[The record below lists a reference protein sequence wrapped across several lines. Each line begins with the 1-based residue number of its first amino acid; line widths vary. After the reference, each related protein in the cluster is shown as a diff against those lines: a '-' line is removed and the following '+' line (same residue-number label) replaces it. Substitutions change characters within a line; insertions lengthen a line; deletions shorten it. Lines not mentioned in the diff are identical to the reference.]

1 MREDLTIPEIPIPGE
16 LSQRV
21 EKAMTQ
27 VRAIHRKRVLGR
39 CSAVMAC
46 FVAVAAG
53 LLTLSC
59 ANPALASQIPLV
71 GKWLGSLFYE
81 TNYESKTG
89 TNGAYFETYD
99 VLEDVNAAAV
109 TESEDW
115 EITFQQGYTDG
126 NTVQLS
132 LSLAGPQEDLDGYTG
147 IDVGSYGSGS
157 TAIINGEEAAV
168 EGVNPFY
175 ERSGQWTTTMTIAV
189 PESQLE
195 ADLLEISVTLR
206 DLTGRVK
213 NSGGPDPAQDQAI
226 PGEFEAQ
233 FTLTVDRDHQFSF
246 TSDAQSNG
254 AKVLAV
260 SGTPTQTVIT
270 VEKPFWGLG
279 DSIVESQTPAQGEPY
294 LVLSDGTQL
303 RYDFTRSQEL
313 GGYDYQAQETQTAD
327 LYFDGLP
334 AGADQAVL
342 RFYGGYNQETV
353 LAEFTIHVE
362 SQTVTPSATYEEG
375 GLLDLSSPYRYEIL
389 QSNAYDLEGNGF
401 AVASVVFRNYE
412 TYTSSVFF
420 CVPQEWAEA
429 RLKVEVYDAQDTL
442 LWESSAY
449 NSDGGWNEGWQSTSP
464 EDSQLGKLEQEAGES
479 GETRWEFSVSQ
490 ELTGRMAA
498 IGEQVTVKILDEDTG
513 DILFTDTQTLDQ
525 VQR

>member
-1 MREDLTIPEIPIPGE
+1 M
-16 LSQRV
+16 
-21 EKAMTQ
+21 
-27 VRAIHRKRVLGR
+27 
-39 CSAVMAC
+39 
-46 FVAVAAG
+46 
-53 LLTLSC
+53 
-59 ANPALASQIPLV
+59 
-71 GKWLGSLFYE
+71 
-81 TNYESKTG
+81 
-89 TNGAYFETYD
+89 
-99 VLEDVNAAAV
+99 
-109 TESEDW
+109 
-115 EITFQQGYTDG
+115 
-126 NTVQLS
+126 
-132 LSLAGPQEDLDGYTG
+132 
-147 IDVGSYGSGS
+147 
-157 TAIINGEEAAV
+157 

-195 ADLLEISVTLR
+195 AELLEISVTLR
-206 DLTGRVK
+206 DLTGRVE
-213 NSGGPDPAQDQAI
+213 NSGGPNPAQDQAI

-313 GGYDYQAQETQTAD
+313 GSYDYQAQETQTAD

-389 QSNAYDLEGNGF
+389 QSNVYDLEGNGF
-401 AVASVVFRNYE
+401 AVSSVVFRNYE

-513 DILFTDTQTLDQ
+513 EILFTDTQTLDQ